1 MAVTGMNHLDQS
13 CMRDDVYIALHL
25 HVVENEYIIAVRY
38 TNRLLQYMWW

>member
-1 MAVTGMNHLDQS
+1 MAVTGMNHLDQT

-38 TNRLLQYMWW
+38 NKRLLQYMGW